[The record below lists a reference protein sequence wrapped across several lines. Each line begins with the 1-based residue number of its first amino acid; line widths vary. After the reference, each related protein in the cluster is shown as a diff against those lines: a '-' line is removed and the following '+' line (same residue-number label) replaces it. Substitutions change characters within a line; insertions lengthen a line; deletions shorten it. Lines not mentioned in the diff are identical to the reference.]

1 MVSQIRCLAY
11 HTKTFP
17 HLIQSTYIHTSYYIS
32 SLALK
37 SGNAV
42 KDSSNIY
49 CYISLNGINLLFDLT
64 SSKTTE
70 HTRDVSF
77 LSVQPQ
83 EFPPINKG
91 TLPPAIP
98 ISKMRASHRE
108 PRSLLL
114 LLTLLL
120 APTALAFSLA
130 EIQQISGFG
139 PACTKAYSLPFTT
152 CTYDDFYGPKGCST
166 ACASSLGAL
175 LANIGEACN
184 GQAAIPSTM
193 IGLIL
198 SGAAFNTLCPGATGS
213 AGGSG
218 SPAGGAGGGGSNNGN
233 ADGKS
238 SVHLPLPT
246 DVASPTATTL
256 AASNVS
262 PTSTSSFGLHSYLTP
277 MLATSSTT
285 TLNEPLASFTLNP
298 ASTTITSLSAVS
310 STALQI
316 STSTLKSTVPLSD
329 LTRVSSTP
337 TTTKVAAATSSSTT
351 SSSSTSRQTSQG
363 SNPQGA
369 GGGTPFD
376 ITSASCRN
384 WRSAWWTMPVPTA
397 IFVLLW
403 LV

>member
-1 MVSQIRCLAY
+1 
-11 HTKTFP
+11 
-17 HLIQSTYIHTSYYIS
+17 
-32 SLALK
+32 
-37 SGNAV
+37 
-42 KDSSNIY
+42 
-49 CYISLNGINLLFDLT
+49 
-64 SSKTTE
+64 
-70 HTRDVSF
+70 
-77 LSVQPQ
+77 
-83 EFPPINKG
+83 
-91 TLPPAIP
+91 
-98 ISKMRASHRE
+98 MRATHRE

-120 APTALAFSLA
+120 APTALAFSLV

-139 PACTKAYSLPFTT
+139 PACTKAYSLPFTN
-152 CTYDDFYGPKGCST
+152 CTSDDFYGPKGCST

-175 LANIGEACN
+175 LANIDEACN
-184 GQAAIPSTM
+184 GQTAIPSTM
-193 IGLIL
+193 IGLIF

-256 AASNVS
+256 AAPNVS

-277 MLATSSTT
+277 ILATSSTT
-285 TLNEPLASFTLNP
+285 TLNEPLASSALNP
-298 ASTTITSLSAVS
+298 ASTTITSFSAVS

-337 TTTKVAAATSSSTT
+337 TTTKVAAATSSSTI
-351 SSSSTSRQTSQG
+351 SSSSTSRQTSQS

-397 IFVLLW
+397 IIVLLW